1 MAGSTDYPYTIKE
14 CQEVRH
20 AMELWLRMTRNIMK
34 ICKMMTLSLCNH
46 CTKIRKTLGS
56 ILVGTKEARQP

>member
-20 AMELWLRMTRNIMK
+20 ATELSLRMTRNIMK
-34 ICKMMTLSLCNH
+34 ICKMMSLSLCNH
-46 CTKIRKTLGS
+46 CTKICKTLGS
-56 ILVGTKEARQP
+56 TLPCRKDAR